1 MSMFPAVTTLI
12 NYHTELTVI
21 LYDITQ
27 DSNKVLGDERNKTVN
42 FRRLDNSMYEDV
54 ATFQSVV
61 KVNQQ
66 NVGPKQNLPL
76 EAD

>member
-1 MSMFPAVTTLI
+1 MFPAVTTLI

-42 FRRLDNSMYEDV
+42 FRRLDNSMYEYV
-54 ATFQSVV
+54 AIFQSVV
-61 KVNQQ
+61 KLNQQ